1 MREDI
6 LTGALEPGSRLTIE
20 FLKRRYKIGAGPIR
34 EALWRLSAEA
44 FVKSSS
50 HRGFEVMNVFRDE
63 HDILHGNGKSPKD
76 TWGSPDWAK
85 KKLFVSQGYRQMYH
99 KGFALDDAD
108 RYGPALDLVKELH
121 RRVEDY
127 ELAANQETADSPAE

>member
-1 MREDI
+1 
-6 LTGALEPGSRLTIE
+6 
-20 FLKRRYKIGAGPIR
+20 
-34 EALWRLSAEA
+34 
-44 FVKSSS
+44 
-50 HRGFEVMNVFRDE
+50 
-63 HDILHGNGKSPKD
+63 
-76 TWGSPDWAK
+76 
-85 KKLFVSQGYRQMYH
+85 MYH